1 MPRSVRPALQ
11 VPESYDLLP
20 LRQIKVSNVPASSRS
35 VTPVI
40 LIAFNRPEKLNA
52 FTDVM
57 REDLERVYELV
68 DIDPR
73 VKVVVLTGAGKSFCA
88 GADLEIGFP
97 GVQDEHGRVRRPK
110 VERDVDHRD
119 GGGRAA
125 LAIHYCSKPTIA
137 AIHGSAVGVGATVF
151 LPAVIRVAYAKA
163 KVGYV
168 FSRRGVVMEACSSYF
183 LPRLVGHSRALHLVT
198 TGDTYPA
205 EHKLFESL
213 FTEICPTPEATVA
226 RALELAEGLAKN
238 TSTVSTKLMREM
250 IYRCPS
256 NVEDAHLLDSQ
267 MIYGLYGRKDNLE
280 GVKAFLRKRPTNF
293 TGQVPEDAPEGYP
306 WWRQVDIGDK
316 PLEYTQEKQQKAKL

>member
-40 LIAFNRPEKLNA
+40 LIALNRPEKLNA

-119 GGGRAA
+119 G
-125 LAIHYCSKPTIA
+125 
-137 AIHGSAVGVGATVF
+137 
-151 LPAVIRVAYAKA
+151 
-163 KVGYV
+163 
-168 FSRRGVVMEACSSYF
+168 
-183 LPRLVGHSRALHLVT
+183 
-198 TGDTYPA
+198 
-205 EHKLFESL
+205 
-213 FTEICPTPEATVA
+213 
-226 RALELAEGLAKN
+226 
-238 TSTVSTKLMREM
+238 
-250 IYRCPS
+250 
-256 NVEDAHLLDSQ
+256 
-267 MIYGLYGRKDNLE
+267 
-280 GVKAFLRKRPTNF
+280 
-293 TGQVPEDAPEGYP
+293 
-306 WWRQVDIGDK
+306 
-316 PLEYTQEKQQKAKL
+316 